1 MLTNRTSK
9 KHSRSEDN
17 HNIDYIDVEKFIPS
31 LNNTDDNI
39 LEKNAN
45 IFEKLEEKSDSLK
58 VQVKNKGGSKL
69 RSWIY

>member
-17 HNIDYIDVEKFIPS
+17 NYNIDYIDVEKFIPS

-39 LEKNAN
+39 SEKNTN

-69 RSWIY
+69 RS